1 MFNTCAKYT
10 WRPLFGNVY
19 GQYATRINGNILFHS
34 VYYKKTDPSSLKTV
48 EYNKLGQAVS
58 MGCVRLTTADAKWIY
73 DNCSLGTQVTIVN
86 NGTDP
91 LGRPKSIYLGK
102 NASYPN
108 WDPTDPNVNNPWH
121 KEGVKFLANY
131 SSLHKT
137 INASDNLTSQQLAEK
152 IREGVTAYD
161 TANNVI
167 SYDLSYNIHP
177 TAVGEY
183 DVKYYATD
191 ILGRY
196 AEIYGTLTIK

>member
-1 MFNTCAKYT
+1 M
-10 WRPLFGNVY
+10 
-19 GQYATRINGNILFHS
+19 
-34 VYYKKTDPSSLKTV
+34 
-48 EYNKLGQAVS
+48 
-58 MGCVRLTTADAKWIY
+58 
-73 DNCSLGTQVTIVN
+73 
-86 NGTDP
+86 
-91 LGRPKSIYLGK
+91 GK

-161 TANNVI
+161 TANNII